1 MRNTHYDKDSMCP
14 AKLSYLLEK
23 EKRRTKLDRDNKE
36 SHKDQMKAY
45 RESHKDQ
52 IKEQKKAY
60 NESHKDQM
68 KAYRESHKDQ
78 MKAYRESHKD
88 QIKDQ
93 KKAYYESHK
102 DQMKAYRESHKD
114 QCRANFKRYKQKL
127 ERTKDQ
133 RMKEIIENFF
143 DDNAAED
150 IGGGKCMIG
159 CAYCGTILKNENHAL
174 WTHVKNVHWSE
185 LNNVKKTFFTSFQ
198 RSVDLV

>member
-52 IKEQKKAY
+52 IKDQK
-60 NESHKDQM
+60 
-68 KAYRESHKDQ
+68 
-78 MKAYRESHKD
+78 KAYRESHKD

-102 DQMKAYRESHKD
+102 DQMKAYRESHKAQMQAYRESHKD